1 MKLTNLFYLFF
12 ALIAFFLIVLG
23 FFAFLMLKNQIN
35 LENSQDYRFRSNA
48 FALELRKS
56 SDDLTACCR
65 TFVQTGDTVW
75 ENKYWEVL
83 DIRNGKKA
91 RPDGNAIS
99 LLDTMQK
106 IGYSKAEFDKLK
118 EAERFS
124 NELVFTEKAAFNA
137 VRGIFADS
145 AGNFTITGEPDTAW
159 ARNILFDKEYH
170 AKKSKITDPL
180 NDFFKMQDERISNNV
195 DKLKRRGFTLLSV
208 IIALILIIAAFV
220 FVSFIILSKKIVFK
234 LNELRI
240 AYEKIEEADREL
252 KKQNEELDRQV
263 EIIKMANTLATE
275 HNQKLNELNA
285 SKDKFFSIIAHDL
298 RGLLG
303 VLVSYSGLVL
313 ENDDITDPA
322 ELKEHIK
329 NLYDTSSHVNELLS
343 NLLTWARSQTS
354 EIKVNPVEINIGE
367 LITTQINILA
377 PISTDKKISISLS
390 GKTDTNIKADK
401 NQVEFIMRNLLSNAM
416 KFSPRNGKIDVIVI
430 PAPIKDY
437 SVRIVVKDYGV
448 GMSPDV
454 VKNLFSISE
463 TQVSVGTDGERG
475 TGLGLILCKEF
486 IDKNRGA
493 ITVEST
499 PGKGS
504 SFIVDLP

>member
-1 MKLTNLFYLFF
+1 MKLTNLFYIFF

-56 SDDLTACCR
+56 SDDLTTYCR
-65 TFVQTGDTVW
+65 TYVETGDTVW
-75 ENKYWEVL
+75 KNKYWEVL
-83 DIRNGKKA
+83 EIRNGKKA
-91 RPDGNAIS
+91 RPEGNAIS
-99 LLDTMQK
+99 LLDTMLK

-124 NELVFTEKAAFNA
+124 NELVLTENTAFNA
-137 VRGIFADS
+137 VKGYFADS
-145 AGNFTITGEPDTAW
+145 AGNFTIRGNPDTAW
-159 ARNILFDKEYH
+159 ARSILFDKEYH
-170 AKKSKITDPL
+170 VKKTKIMDPL
-180 NDFFKMQDERISNNV
+180 NDFFVMQDKRISGSV
-195 DKLKRRGFTLLSV
+195 DQFKRRGFTLLSV
-208 IIALILIIAAFV
+208 IIGLIIIIAAFV
-220 FVSFIILSKKIVFK
+220 VVSYIVLNRKIVFK

-275 HNQKLNELNA
+275 HNKKLNELNA

-303 VLVSYSGLVL
+303 VLVSYSGLIY
-313 ENDDITDPA
+313 ESDDITDPA

-329 NLYDTSSHVNELLS
+329 NLYDTSTHVNELLS

-367 LITTQINILA
+367 LITTQINILT

-390 GKTDTNIKADK
+390 GNTDMIINADK
-401 NQVEFIMRNLLSNAM
+401 NQVEFIVRNLLSNAM
-416 KFSPRNGKIDVIVI
+416 KFTPRKGKIDIIVI
-430 PAPIKDY
+430 PAPVKEY
-437 SVRIVVKDYGV
+437 SLRIVVKDYGV

-454 VKNLFSISE
+454 VKNLFNISE
-463 TQVSVGTDGERG
+463 THVSVGTDGERG

-486 IDKNRGA
+486 VDKNRGI
-493 ITVEST
+493 ITVESK

-504 SFIVDLP
+504 SFFVDLP